1 MVEVKDK
8 RFVPYLS
15 EADLSQRIS
24 SMGAK
29 ISSDFGGKTPV
40 LLGVLN
46 GAFMFLSDLAKTIDV
61 PVEIQFVKVAS
72 YESTA
77 STGKVKDL
85 IGLNIDL
92 TGREVIIV
100 EDIVDTGLSMKHILN
115 IVGEKNPVK
124 ISIATLLL
132 KPEALKE
139 PLDIDY
145 IGFEIPNK
153 FVVGYGLDYDGLG
166 RNLKEIYQLQE

>member
-29 ISSDFGGKTPV
+29 ISSDFGDKTPV

-46 GAFMFLSDLAKTIDV
+46 GAFMFLSDLAKAIDV

-92 TGREVIIV
+92 TGREVVIV

-115 IVGEKNPVK
+115 IVGEKNPAK

-139 PLDIDY
+139 PLDIEY

>member
-8 RFVPYLS
+8 KFVPYLS

-29 ISSDFGGKTPV
+29 ISSDFGDKTPV

-46 GAFMFLSDLAKTIDV
+46 GAFMFLSDLAKAIDV

-92 TGREVIIV
+92 TGREVVIV

-115 IVGEKNPVK
+115 IVGEKNPAK

-139 PLDIDY
+139 PLDIEY